1 MGKSLA
7 EGFYENMID
16 GETDGLTNR
25 PMDRRMDR
33 WTDGLPDK
41 WTDGWMLSV
50 SEMHE
55 CNEKDGRQL
64 PQWSCQCQGRDIS
77 PMSQF
82 VSKGISVLSQIVSNR
97 LTLSQI
103 ISKDISVTTHFIGKR
118 RKRIIQT
125 IFPCEFL
132 TLRVPL

>member
-7 EGFYENMID
+7 EGFYENIID

-41 WTDGWMLSV
+41 WTDGWTLSV

-82 VSKGISVLSQIVSNR
+82 VSKGISVLSQIVSNC
-97 LTLSQI
+97 LKSSQI
-103 ISKDISVTTHFIGKR
+103 VSL
-118 RKRIIQT
+118 
-125 IFPCEFL
+125 C
-132 TLRVPL
+132 LRSSQKIYLYRLIL